1 MGFETV
7 AVLIFARLMELSQ
20 LLVENIGLL
29 FFSSLILILWLIGII
44 TVVRR
49 WAGQ

>member
-1 MGFETV
+1 MGFEV
-7 AVLIFARLMELSQ
+7 IAVLIFALFMEVDQ
-20 LLVENIGLL
+20 FIRENAGLL
-29 FFSSLILILWLIGII
+29 FFSSIFLILWLSGII

>member
-1 MGFETV
+1 MGIETI
-7 AVLIFARLMELSQ
+7 ALLIFARLMELSQ
-20 LLVENIGLL
+20 LLLENAGLL
-29 FFSSLILILWLIGII
+29 FFFSLLLVLWLTGII